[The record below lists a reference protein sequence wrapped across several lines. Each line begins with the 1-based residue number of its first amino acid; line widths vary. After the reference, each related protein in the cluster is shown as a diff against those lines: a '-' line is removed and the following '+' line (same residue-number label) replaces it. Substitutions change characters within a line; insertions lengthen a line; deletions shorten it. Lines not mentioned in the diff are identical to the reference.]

1 MCSHLLAVRET
12 ESLRGK
18 ILNKNKIETMGK
30 KRLTECLVKVV
41 KKCFLKKLSV
51 WLALIKMVVCVVN
64 YQKGQCIC
72 KELSKRTFKV
82 SKKIIFF
89 SPILTNNNLSLKIY
103 CENIVIAFLNFNFSF
118 FILFFPYFFTFF
130 FIHISF
136 FFFFFFPL
144 FFSSTHTYPSLFFFS
159 SFPFFPTTSSRTF
172 QFQ

>member
-1 MCSHLLAVRET
+1 MGCGSGCWWCGSLGRKLKDKEMCSHLLAVREA

-51 WLALIKMVVCVVN
+51 WLALIKVVVCVVN
-64 YQKGQCIC
+64 YQKWQCIC

-89 SPILTNNNLSLKIY
+89 FTNIK
-103 CENIVIAFLNFNFSF
+103 
-118 FILFFPYFFTFF
+118 
-130 FIHISF
+130 
-136 FFFFFFPL
+136 
-144 FFSSTHTYPSLFFFS
+144 
-159 SFPFFPTTSSRTF
+159 
-172 QFQ
+172 